1 MNHSSSL
8 PVSGSTA
15 LLDARQPQ
23 SLEQAAAL
31 LRQDGLVAFPTDT
44 VYGLGA
50 LVWNEASVAGIYR
63 AKARPPE
70 KAIPV
75 LLAGVGQLALL
86 DIEATPLLLALAERF
101 WPGPL
106 TLVVPCG
113 ARVPRD
119 RHRGDA
125 DRGGAGARSPRG
137 PAFVRADRPAAGRD
151 QRQSVRPR
159 QSAQRGRCDGPA
171 RWADRGR
178 GRWGRL
184 SGRRTLH
191 RARSDPLP
199 AAHFTS
205 RAGDMGRFK
214 VSLAQSS
221 ATGRVI

>member
-113 ARVPRD
+113 ARVP
-119 RHRGDA
+119 A
-125 DRGGAGARSPRG
+125 IVTAGTQTVA
-137 PAFVRADRPAAGRD
+137 VRAPDHPVARRLFELTGQPLAVTSANLSGHANPLSADDVMAQLGGRIEAVVDGGVCPGGVPSTVLDLTLFPPRILRP
-151 QRQSVRPR
+151 
-159 QSAQRGRCDGPA
+159 GPVT
-171 RWADRGR
+171 WADLRF
-178 GRWGRL
+178 L
-184 SGRRTLH
+184 
-191 RARSDPLP
+191 LP
-199 AAHFTS
+199 SQAPPDA
-205 RAGDMGRFK
+205 
-214 VSLAQSS
+214 
-221 ATGRVI
+221 